1 MSIFWAVAVVAT
13 VAISMRHAAFI
24 MLLVLIVLLFSY
36 YINGIVVCFLCAD
49 NPIPIII

>member
-1 MSIFWAVAVVAT
+1 MFIFWAVAVVAT

-36 YINGIVVCFLCAD
+36 YINGIVVYFLCAD